1 MSDHRLV
8 STQLGQKVLRQ
19 ACLTDWQEINA
30 LHRWAWFPE
39 RSEAGWRWMFALAAG
54 TPGWVLEDEQGLC
67 GFLGNV
73 VQSYCWTDGPRQA
86 ATGYSLIVLPRARG
100 GSSALLEAFQRQPEV
115 FATSIFNGNGRSA
128 EVYPR
133 EGFSGF
139 PPGWAD
145 AKIVWP
151 LRPFTIAAERVAW
164 RVLGGRRPDSEL
176 FRSRQATISLRDPR
190 IVLLDPWRDAAAL
203 NSYWGALAAT
213 GRLLATR
220 SAQALQRRFS
230 DPDRTREP
238 ILLGYLDGGEL
249 IAASLAQMGKMSEL
263 EAPILDVIDLTWLRV
278 SSLSA
283 PCVLLAQMR
292 ELALDFR
299 ASRLRLPLVNAEI
312 AAVAAHVEGA
322 LVRRR
327 HLHAHVFFQQPEFA
341 SAWSPT
347 PFDGDYG
354 FALRPEPKKRSRS
367 LGIEA
372 SSPGREQRY
381 EDRHS
386 I

>member
-19 ACLTDWQEINA
+19 ASLADWQEINA

-39 RSEAGWRWMFALAAG
+39 RSEAGWRWMFALAGRA
-54 TPGWVLEDEQGLC
+54 PGWVLEDDQGLC

-73 VQSYCWTDGPRQA
+73 VQSYCWTDGPTQA

-100 GSSALLEAFQRQPEV
+100 GSHALLEAFRGQSGV

-128 EVYPR
+128 QVYPR

-145 AKIVWP
+145 AKVVWP

-164 RVLGGRRPDSEL
+164 RVLGGKRPEAEL
-176 FRSRQATISLRDPR
+176 FRSRQATINLSDPR
-190 IVLLDPWRDAAAL
+190 IVLLDPWRDAAVL
-203 NSYWGALAAT
+203 DNYWSALAAT

-220 SAQALQRRFS
+220 SSEALQSRFS
-230 DPDRTREP
+230 DPDQTREP
-238 ILLGYLDGGEL
+238 ILLGYLEGSEL
-249 IAASLAQMGKMSEL
+249 IAASMAQMGKMSEL

-283 PCVLLAQMR
+283 PFALLAQMK
-292 ELALDFR
+292 EIALDLR
-299 ASRLRLPLVNAEI
+299 ASRLRLPLVNAES
-312 AAVAAHVEGA
+312 AALATHVEGA
-322 LVRRR
+322 LFRRR
-327 HLHAHVFFQQPEFA
+327 HLHAHVLFQQPALA
-341 SAWSPT
+341 SAWRPT

-354 FALRPEPKKRSRS
+354 FALRPEPMSPWHS
-367 LGIEA
+367 LGIEGK
-372 SSPGREQRY
+372 SPGREQRI
-381 EDRHS
+381 EDRH
-386 I
+386 